1 MKSSRAL
8 LAASGLTL
16 SLASAP
22 FATVAL
28 GAGVGGAV
36 LTPSTLEAQTAQI
49 PTTLVGAWR
58 YAHADAH
65 GVAIVRAAIEPALA
79 ALPSW
84 AQPIAR
90 DRLET
95 RTRIATRIEI
105 GTENGRV
112 QVTTHGER
120 DFTVDLALGAPAA
133 TLRGPEGRDVQASHD
148 LSGGWLEQTFAGPNG
163 GMRVLYSTEPSGQPM
178 HVDVSLTS
186 ERLANPIRYRLDYV
200 RVR

>member
-1 MKSSRAL
+1 MTSTRAL

-16 SLASAP
+16 SLASTP
-22 FATVAL
+22 FAGAAL
-28 GAGVGGAV
+28 GAGVGATALV
-36 LTPSTLEAQTAQI
+36 PSTLEAQTAQI
-49 PTTLVGAWR
+49 PSTLVGAWR
-58 YAHADAH
+58 YAHPDAH

-90 DRLET
+90 ERLET

-105 GTENGRV
+105 GTEDGRV

-120 DFTVDLALGAPAA
+120 DFTVDLALGAAPA
-133 TLRGPEGRDVQASHD
+133 TLRGPEGRDVQASQA
-148 LSGGWLEQTFAGPNG
+148 LSGGWLQQTFAGPNG
-163 GMRVLYSTEPSGQPM
+163 GMHVLYSTEPSGEPM
-178 HVDVSLTS
+178 HVDVTLSS